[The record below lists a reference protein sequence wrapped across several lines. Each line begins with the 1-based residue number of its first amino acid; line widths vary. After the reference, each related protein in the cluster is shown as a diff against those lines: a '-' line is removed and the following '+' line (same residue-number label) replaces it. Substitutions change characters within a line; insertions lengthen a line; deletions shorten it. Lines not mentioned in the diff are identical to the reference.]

1 VCAPAATTEA
11 AAVSRAG
18 IGPRLGI
25 KGLVLGALA
34 AQTIAPSGAQTP
46 ANEEELIDRIR
57 QTQAEVEPG
66 TTSPPPV
73 AGARE
78 PELIEPELIEPTPA
92 NGRYAQAGASGAERA
107 TLGEDEVRALLGER
121 FGVEVL
127 KIEAMESE
135 RGPAYA
141 VTVMNPPGND
151 DGAFLVET
159 LVVDGATGEVLGQV
173 SQAPR
178 VAPGLEAP
186 SGQVDLDGG
195 GLEIRRRSHR

>member
-11 AAVSRAG
+11 AAVSCAG